1 MVKAIKN
8 KKIVLVFF
16 KMIAF
21 IVLLYF
27 LYQTLKKVDWNFHSN
42 PIKNY
47 FWFVLAFSLIPLNWF
62 FEWKKWQETLR
73 FTSLET
79 TDQRA
84 FQSFCAGII
93 TGMLTPNMQGNFIGR
108 IYYFER
114 KNRIDLI
121 GSTLISN
128 YGQFLM
134 SLLFGVL
141 GLVFLQET
149 PLRQGFY
156 LVLFIFLIA
165 LLLFLLAFFSVEHFS
180 RFFRNKKGLRS
191 YFLKLK
197 SKPSFRWRI
206 LYFSFLRYLVFV
218 VQFCTLLLAFGV
230 PFSIELIAWIF
241 QVYLWVTIS
250 PSLFLGKLAI
260 RESISLWVLS
270 FAGLAQQSILL
281 ASLSVWVFNL
291 FIPTIFAIFI
301 SKKK

>member
-1 MVKAIKN
+1 
-8 KKIVLVFF
+8 
-16 KMIAF
+16 
-21 IVLLYF
+21 
-27 LYQTLKKVDWNFHSN
+27 
-42 PIKNY
+42 
-47 FWFVLAFSLIPLNWF
+47 
-62 FEWKKWQETLR
+62 
-73 FTSLET
+73 
-79 TDQRA
+79 
-84 FQSFCAGII
+84 
-93 TGMLTPNMQGNFIGR
+93 
-108 IYYFER
+108 
-114 KNRIDLI
+114 
-121 GSTLISN
+121 
-128 YGQFLM
+128 M

-180 RFFRNKKGLRS
+180 RFFRNKRGLHT

-250 PSLFLGKLAI
+250 PSLF

-270 FAGLAQQSILL
+270 FAGLAQQSILF

-301 SKKK
+301 AKKK

>member
-27 LYQTLKKVDWNFHSN
+27 LYQTLKKVDWNFHSD
-42 PIKNY
+42 PIKSY
-47 FWFVLAFSLIPLNWF
+47 FWLVLAFSLIPLNWF

-165 LLLFLLAFFSVEHFS
+165 LFLFLLAFFSIEHFS
-180 RFFRNKKGLRS
+180 RFFRNKRGLHT

-218 VQFCTLLLAFGV
+218 VQFCSLLLAFGV
-230 PFSIELIAWIF
+230 PFSVELIAWIF

-270 FAGLAQQSILL
+270 FAGLTQQPILL

-301 SKKK
+301 AKKK

>member
-165 LLLFLLAFFSVEHFS
+165 LLLFLLAFFSVEHFL
-180 RFFRNKKGLRS
+180 RFFRNKRGLRS

-197 SKPSFRWRI
+197 SIPCFRWRI

-218 VQFCTLLLAFGV
+218 VQFCSLLLAFGV

-270 FAGLAQQSILL
+270 FAGLAQQSIVL

-291 FIPTIFAIFI
+291 VIPTIFAIFI
-301 SKKK
+301 AKKK

>member
-27 LYQTLKKVDWNFHSN
+27 LYQTLKKVDWNFHSD
-42 PIKNY
+42 PIKSY
-47 FWFVLAFSLIPLNWF
+47 FWLVLAFSLIPLNWF

-180 RFFRNKKGLRS
+180 RFFRNKRGLRT
-191 YFLKLK
+191 YFLKLM

-230 PFSIELIAWIF
+230 PFSIEFIAWIF

-270 FAGLAQQSILL
+270 FAGLTQQSILF

-301 SKKK
+301 AKKK